1 MIEVSAFEAKIH
13 LSALLDK
20 VSRGEEVL
28 ITRRGKAVARLT
40 NPSPHLPSPPSHA
53 IKLTV
58 SVHMGVVRHGDG

>member
-28 ITRRGKAVARLT
+28 ITRRGKAVARPT
-40 NPSPHLPSPPSHA
+40 QTKPPFA
-53 IKLTV
+53 FPAQPRYQIN
-58 SVHMGVVRHGDG
+58 G